1 MRNLV
6 INRITMYL
14 STYTDLMYELDIT
27 SDELHKLSNIELL
40 DLYQEI
46 IESVE

>member
-1 MRNLV
+1 
-6 INRITMYL
+6 
-14 STYTDLMYELDIT
+14 MYELDIT
-27 SDELHKLSNIELL
+27 PDELGKLSNIELL

>member
-27 SDELHKLSNIELL
+27 PDELDKLSNIELL